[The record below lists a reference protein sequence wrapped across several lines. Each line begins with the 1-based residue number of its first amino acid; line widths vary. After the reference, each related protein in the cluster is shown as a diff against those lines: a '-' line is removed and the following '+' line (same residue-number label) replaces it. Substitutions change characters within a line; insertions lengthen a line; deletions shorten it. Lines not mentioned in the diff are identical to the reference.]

1 MFGRDKKKDRPDPA
15 LEWGIAADL
24 GDDFYPLPLERDA
37 EEFGAEVVEILL
49 EAVPE
54 ELDRPISREHAEA
67 LAAEFVTMLQHAQRS
82 EASMAS
88 LYRPAIDAPMLA
100 LLSTHIYPGDPDLS
114 LEEWV
119 RRECVPDGGRAEIEA
134 VQLPIGDAFRVHTF
148 SGPSSTA
155 GEVAVVEAVSYAFE
169 AIGGQVVH
177 HQMSWTDADGETLGR
192 LADWVAQQLAYE

>member
-1 MFGRDKKKDRPDPA
+1 MFGRDRKTNRPDPGT
-15 LEWGIAADL
+15 ERGIAADL

-54 ELDRPISREHAEA
+54 ELDRTITREHAEA
-67 LAAEFVTMLQHAQRS
+67 LSAEFVTMLQHAQRS

-100 LLSTHIYPGDPDLS
+100 LLSTHIYPGDPGVG

-119 RRECVPDGGRAEIEA
+119 RRECVPAGGRAEVEA
-134 VQLPIGDAFRVHTF
+134 VPLPIGDAFRVHTF
-148 SGPSSTA
+148 SGPSATS
-155 GEVAVVEAVSYAFE
+155 GEVAVVEAVSYVFE

-192 LADWVAQQLAYE
+192 LADWVARQLAYD